1 MVSEMKNSI
10 SRQTITME
18 RLLAEREVCRKLRKA
33 YSLYTTRFE
42 TVSIPL
48 TCRMKEPFFMQQDEV
63 FALQ

>member
-1 MVSEMKNSI
+1 
-10 SRQTITME
+10 ME